1 MGVDSWAV
9 TTRLWLRGFALVL
22 VALMLTLTGVAYAT
36 PPDPSWV
43 PGLYDDD
50 DFDNVVDVITS
61 SAALLIALVTTEL
74 CPVRDRIVLLWQPA
88 DDVVAIVPLSP
99 FGPRAPPTV

>member
-1 MGVDSWAV
+1 VI
-9 TTRLWLRGFALVL
+9 TRLWLRGFVLIL

-61 SAALLIALVTTEL
+61 SAGVVMALVTSEL
-74 CPVRDRIVLLWQPA
+74 CPVRNRIALLLQPA
-88 DDVVAIVPLSP
+88 EDVVGFIPLSA

>member
-1 MGVDSWAV
+1 MI
-9 TTRLWLRGFALVL
+9 TRFWLRGFVLVL
-22 VALMLTLTGVAYAT
+22 VALMFTLTGVAYAT

-50 DFDNVVDVITS
+50 DFDNVVDFITS
-61 SAALLIALVTTEL
+61 SAGLAIALVTTDL
-74 CPVRDRIVLLWQPA
+74 CLVQNRIVLLLQPA
-88 DDVVAIVPLSP
+88 DDVVAFISLSP

>member
-1 MGVDSWAV
+1 MI
-9 TTRLWLRGFALVL
+9 TRFWLRGFVLVL

-36 PPDPSWV
+36 PLDPSWV

-50 DFDNVVDVITS
+50 DFDNVVDFITS
-61 SAALLIALVTTEL
+61 SAGLAIALVTTGL
-74 CPVRDRIVLLWQPA
+74 CPVQNRIVLLLQPA
-88 DDVVAIVPLSP
+88 DDVVAFIPLSP

>member
-1 MGVDSWAV
+1 MI
-9 TTRLWLRGFALVL
+9 TRFWLRGFVLVL
-22 VALMLTLTGVAYAT
+22 VALMFTLTGVAYAA

-50 DFDNVVDVITS
+50 DFDNVVDFITS
-61 SAALLIALVTTEL
+61 SAGLAIALVTTDL
-74 CPVRDRIVLLWQPA
+74 CPVQLRIVLLWQPA
-88 DDVVAIVPLSP
+88 DGTVAFIPLSP